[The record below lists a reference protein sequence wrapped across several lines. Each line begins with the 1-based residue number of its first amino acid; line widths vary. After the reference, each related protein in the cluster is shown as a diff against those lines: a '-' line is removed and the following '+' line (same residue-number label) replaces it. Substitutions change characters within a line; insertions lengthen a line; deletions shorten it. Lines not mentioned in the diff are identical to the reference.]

1 VGAPFV
7 IKPTF
12 IPQLPRR
19 ARTIGSLVKPSIE
32 AYTVA
37 MPWYEPENFA
47 QLWELASD
55 RDEVPP
61 NYETWHRNA
70 LDVMNAWQGAGLADR
85 NDPACAI
92 SRLAESA
99 GPCKHGGEPP
109 PLCRKSGD
117 VLSRR
122 RVKM

>member
-1 VGAPFV
+1 MGAPFV

-70 LDVMNAWQGAGLADR
+70 LDVMNAWLGKGRALQIGTIRPAPFLAWLRARGLA
-85 NDPACAI
+85 
-92 SRLAESA
+92 STAEN
-99 GPCKHGGEPP
+99 
-109 PLCRKSGD
+109 
-117 VLSRR
+117 RR
-122 RVKM
+122 RYVENLAMCDHDAA